1 MRIFWE
7 LKYFFKANQKQ
18 YWLAVSLLT
27 IVALLLMIPPKLIG
41 DIVDAIVNQRLDS
54 TTLTLTGIWLFVLAV
69 VIYIARVLWRI
80 FLFGASHKLAAETR
94 MNLYRHWLKLSPSYF
109 QRNKLGDLMAHATN
123 DVEALQMTAGEGIL
137 AAFDGLLTGLIV
149 LAMMVF
155 TISWELTIAAF
166 IPWPIAALFMYRF
179 GRELHSGFATAQDSF
194 GQLTDIGQETVSG
207 VRTIKSYGQ
216 EDDIQSR
223 YNAIAKTSS
232 NAYMKVAATD
242 AKYHPT
248 IGITIGASFLMTLV
262 YGGWMIIHQRL
273 TLGQLTSFTMYLGY
287 MIWPMFAF
295 GWMLNIAERGSAA
308 FKRITRLLNERPDII
323 DNGKGTNLPGYDLAV
338 ELTEFHYPNYL
349 STTAD
354 RQASKPSQTTA
365 QDSEGSENGIQS
377 GIGSESPGDKA
388 ALPVLN
394 NLSFSLNESG
404 TLGITGPTGS
414 GKTTLLRLLLREYES
429 ADVKVLWG
437 GVQVQNLQLEV
448 LRHHIAYVPQEPFL
462 FSTSIRE
469 NLLLGH
475 AQATQSDLE
484 RVIEIAAL
492 QEDINSLPKGLDTMV
507 GERGVTLSGGQKQRV
522 ALARALLREAPILI
536 LDDAL
541 SAVDTGTETRILT
554 HLKNSVRQQ
563 TTIIVSHRLSALR
576 HAEQILVLQDGRIRE
591 QGSHAELL
599 ARQDWYASIYALQQ
613 IETALD
619 REH

>member
-7 LKYFFKANQKQ
+7 LRHFFKANQKQ
-18 YWLAVSLLT
+18 YWIAVALLT
-27 IVALLLMIPPKLIG
+27 IVALLLMIPPRLIG
-41 DIVDAIVNQRLDS
+41 QIVDEIVNQQLDS
-54 TTLTLTGIWLFVLAV
+54 STLYFTGGCLFVLAI

-94 MNLYRHWLKLSPSYF
+94 IKLYQHWLRLSPSYF

-149 LAMMVF
+149 LTMMVL

-166 IPWPIAALFMYRF
+166 IPWPIAAIFMYRF
-179 GRELHSGFATAQDSF
+179 GRELHSGFAVAQDSF

-216 EDDIQSR
+216 EADIQSK
-223 YNAIAKTSS
+223 YNAIARTSS
-232 NAYMKVAATD
+232 DAYMKVAHTD

-248 IGITIGASFLMTLV
+248 IGITIGASFLMTLI
-262 YGGWMIIHQRL
+262 YGGWMILQQRL

-308 FKRITRLLNERPDII
+308 FKRITRLLAEKPDIEDTGSI
-323 DNGKGTNLPGYDLAV
+323 EQLDQYDLNV
-338 ELTEFHYPNYL
+338 ELSDFHYPSY
-349 STTAD
+349 SGADADQAD
-354 RQASKPSQTTA
+354 RKEQTLGHSQVHLH
-365 QDSEGSENGIQS
+365 S
-377 GIGSESPGDKA
+377 
-388 ALPVLN
+388 LPILKN
-394 NLSFSLNESG
+394 IRFTLPQSG

-414 GKTTLLRLLLREYES
+414 GKTTLLRLLLREYETQG
-429 ADVKVLWG
+429 AQILWG
-437 GVQVQNLQLEV
+437 GIEVQNLKLDT

-462 FSTSIRE
+462 FSTTIRE

-475 AQATQSDLE
+475 SAASEKDLQ
-484 RVIEIAAL
+484 RVIEVAAL
-492 QEDINSLPKGLDTMV
+492 QEDIEGFPKGLDTVV

-541 SAVDTGTETRILT
+541 SAVDTGTETRILA
-554 HLKNSVRQQ
+554 HLKTASRRQ

-576 HAEQILVLQDGRIRE
+576 HAEQILVLQEGQIRE

-613 IETALD
+613 IETELD
-619 REH
+619 RGH